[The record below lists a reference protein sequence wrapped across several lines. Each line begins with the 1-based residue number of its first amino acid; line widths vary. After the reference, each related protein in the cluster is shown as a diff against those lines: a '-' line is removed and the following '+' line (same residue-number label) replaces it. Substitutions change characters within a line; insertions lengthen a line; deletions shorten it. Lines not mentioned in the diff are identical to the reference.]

1 MGHSTRR
8 TDQIP
13 FAVSILLNLPF
24 LSISSY
30 FDSGQVVTHQSALQ
44 FHLLLR
50 QLVLRRRQI
59 ENGSW
64 FEIVN

>member
-13 FAVSILLNLPF
+13 FAVSILVNLPF
-24 LSISSY
+24 LSISPY
-30 FDSGQVVTHQSALQ
+30 FDSGHAPISSSVS
-44 FHLLLR
+44 
-50 QLVLRRRQI
+50 QLVFRRRQI